1 MFLVYSSFF
10 VSFPVFMFFLEKILD
25 FYGWFLYSIN
35 INRERKYA
43 AHYIR

>member
-10 VSFPVFMFFLEKILD
+10 VSFPVFIFFLEKILD
-25 FYGWFLYSIN
+25 FYDWFLYSIN
-35 INRERKYA
+35 INRERKDA